1 MDKSFISAIQKFM
14 DTLDIEVHI
23 DIAREYYENGVKSV
37 CFKVDA
43 KRKESSE
50 YLVYHCYE
58 KGLSGRIKH
67 RSDNEVMGARDGIFA
82 HLGQDSDVYKYFLM
96 LCHDAAEDYLVRD
109 F

>member
-1 MDKSFISAIQKFM
+1 M

-37 CFKVDA
+37 CFKVEA
-43 KRKESSE
+43 MRKDKPE
-50 YLVYHCYE
+50 YLVYHCYD
-58 KGLSGRIKH
+58 KGSNGKVRFH
-67 RSDNEVMGARDGIFA
+67 SSNEVMDVRDGIFA

-96 LCHDAAEDYLVRD
+96 LSHDAAEDYFDRD

>member
-1 MDKSFISAIQKFM
+1 MEQSFISAIKKFI
-14 DTLDIEVHI
+14 DALDIEVHI

-37 CFKVDA
+37 CVKVDA

-50 YLVYHCYE
+50 YVVYHCYE
-58 KGLSGRIKH
+58 KGQSGRIKH

-96 LCHDAAEDYLVRD
+96 LSHDAAEDYLVRD